1 MGFEQFG
8 QFVGKTI
15 AKKGLEYLKSKVE
28 NFDIE
33 VDGLENLEKVKDEP
47 YLLVANHIIP
57 TNKAALNTG
66 VSPDAFVLSKLV
78 EDNTGREIKVAHKAD
93 DGWLAES
100 AIGKYYQ
107 KNIGSPF
114 ARGISKGVGNIPIQ
128 KNPGSFN
135 RDFLETV
142 DKTIEANE
150 PILIFPEGHWYEDFS
165 VDRKAEPGAAHIAK
179 KYNLK
184 IVPVYIN
191 GASSFD
197 GEQKV
202 RVLFGEPFLSD
213 DLNKKELSRK
223 MFEQIASLQ
232 EELKQSN
239 DKV

>member
-1 MGFEQFG
+1 MSFEQFG

-33 VDGLENLEKVKDEP
+33 ADGLENLEKVKDEP
-47 YLLVANHIIP
+47 YLLVTNHIIP
-57 TNKAALNTG
+57 TDKAALNTG

-93 DGWLAES
+93 NGWSAKS
-100 AIGKYYQ
+100 AIGEYCQ

-114 ARGISKGVGNIPIQ
+114 ARGVSKGVGNIPIQ

-142 DKTIEANE
+142 DSTIEAGE

-165 VDRKAEPGAAHIAK
+165 ANHKAEPGAAHIAK

-184 IVPVYIN
+184 IVPAYIN
-191 GASSFD
+191 GANSWD

-202 RVLFGEPFLSD
+202 RVSFGEPFLSD
-213 DLNKKELSRK
+213 DLNKKELSQK
-223 MFEQIASLQ
+223 IFDKIASLQ
-232 EELKQSN
+232 EELKQNN

>member
-1 MGFEQFG
+1 MSFEKFG

-33 VDGLENLEKVKDEP
+33 ANGLENLEKVKDEP

-57 TNKAALNTG
+57 IDKAALNTG

-78 EDNTGREIKVAHKAD
+78 EDNTGRNIKIAHKAD

-114 ARGISKGVGNIPIQ
+114 SRGISKGIGNIPIQ

-150 PILIFPEGHWYEDFS
+150 PILIFPEGHWYEDFNI
-165 VDRKAEPGAAHIAK
+165 DHKAESGAAHIAK

-184 IVPVYIN
+184 IVPAYIN
-191 GASSFD
+191 GANSWS

-202 RVLFGEPFLSD
+202 KVYFGEPFLSE
-213 DLNKKELSRK
+213 DLNKEEISQK
-223 MFEQIASLQ
+223 MFEQIANLQ
-232 EELKQSN
+232 QELKQN
-239 DKV
+239 DGNI